1 MNDLSFVLR
10 VVDLLAAHGCR
21 TWVFGGWGEEL
32 RGLRAPEEHA
42 DVDLLYPAPDFA
54 RVDALDLDWIAGKRL
69 AHKRAFTLDA
79 TMVELVLVERDAKGW
94 HTGRYRWP
102 SNVFAAAGRLP
113 VASATALHDYRA
125 AYAARHAA

>member
-1 MNDLSFVLR
+1 MIERVWESPPMNRLS
-10 VVDLLAAHGCR
+10 
-21 TWVFGGWGEEL
+21 TEEL
-32 RGLRAPEEHA
+32 E
-42 DVDLLYPAPDFA
+42 
-54 RVDALDLDWIAGKRL
+54 RL

-113 VASATALHDYRA
+113 VASATALRDYRA